1 MRVVI
6 DPNLLVSY
14 LLTHR
19 GPIAQILNVHLA
31 REDFTLLVCPQLLE
45 ELDRVLQYEK
55 FQRYFNDETRLRF
68 VALTAA
74 LGELAGVPD
83 ELPRVVRDPKD
94 DYLIAC
100 ALAGEADFIISG
112 DKDVLDLNMI
122 GRIQIISARYFV
134 DEVVGKPMREE

>member
-1 MRVVI
+1 MRVLI

-19 GPIAQILNVHLA
+19 GPIAQILDVHLA
-31 REDFTLLVCPQLLE
+31 REDFTFLVCPQLLE
-45 ELDRVLQYEK
+45 ELNRVLQYSK
-55 FQRYFNDETRLRF
+55 FQRYFNNETRLRF
-68 VALTAA
+68 IALIAA
-74 LGELAGVPD
+74 LGELVDVPD

-100 ALAGEADFIISG
+100 ALTGEADFIISG

-134 DEVVGKPMREE
+134 NEIVGKPVREE